1 MLYVSA
7 SRVVRSFGILFAL
20 LAAALFAASKVLATY
35 APMATG
41 LVAKAV
47 ARYSS
52 TTGKLALENF
62 AEDKLLY
69 AEVLK
74 LKATLLPLLSFAD
87 SLLPKLAVACVVL
100 AVICLVVPRQVA
112 QVLVALKL
120 WKGRSFEE
128 TVFEKSAEAAPAPVK
143 KLPAK
148 VIVPAVVVVLA
159 LAAALTFLKAGGQV
173 SREEA
178 ASELSKTSAEFVKA
192 VKAGFNKSKKIVAPA
207 APDSGIFVY
216 SVSKAGNY
224 TATLATEVEGCP
236 AGSAWKI
243 QPKTEGFFTQTLKIA
258 RIAPRDTNCAKI
270 YPDFKNVGR

>member
-7 SRVVRSFGILFAL
+7 SRVVRSFGILFAV
-20 LAAALFAASKVLATY
+20 LAAALFAASKIVSTY

-41 LVAKAV
+41 LVAKAL

-62 AEDKLLY
+62 AEDKALY

-74 LKATLLPLLSFAD
+74 LKETLLPLLSFAD

-100 AVICLVVPRQVA
+100 AVICLVVPRQLA
-112 QVLVALKL
+112 QILVAFKL
-120 WKGRSFEE
+120 WKGRTVEE
-128 TVFEKSAEAAPAPVK
+128 VFTKSAESSPAPVK
-143 KLPAK
+143 KLPTK
-148 VIVPAVVVVLA
+148 IIVIAAVIVLA
-159 LAAALTFLKAGGQV
+159 LAAALTFLKSSGGI

-178 ASELSKTSAEFVKA
+178 AAELEQNSTEYVKA
-192 VKAGFNKSKKIVAPA
+192 IKAGFNKAKKIVPPA
-207 APDSGIFVY
+207 APDSGIFTY

-224 TATLATEVEGCP
+224 TAVLNSEVAGCP

-258 RIAPRDTNCAKI
+258 RIAPKDTNCVKI
-270 YPDFKNVGR
+270 FPEFKSVGK